1 MATCVAERANEA
13 KCDEAGEMGQGA
25 PPLRLLGWATA
36 VLLTVGLAW
45 RLGRYLLQFPIWGDE
60 AFILLNLL
68 DFDYANLAGPLE
80 YAQVAPV
87 LFLWSQEAALNLLG
101 DSELAVRFIPFLAG
115 CGGLLLFWRLSR
127 RALEPYGAFVAVALL
142 AVSYYPVRHACEVK
156 PYALDLLMS
165 VALMHGTLAWL
176 SRPERVGWLLA
187 LILLT
192 PIALTASYPAVF
204 VAGACALVMLPP
216 AWRGGLRVRLLYVT
230 FGLAVGAAFLGHY
243 LLVGRNQI
251 NPDVA
256 RATHDCMYN
265 YWRDSFP
272 PPELW
277 NWPLWLLRVHIGN
290 LFAYPAGGASGMS
303 TVSFVLCVLGVVA
316 LWRQQR
322 RDVLA
327 LCLLPFLLTLAAA
340 TLHKYPYGGSA
351 RIAQH
356 LAAPICLL
364 MAAGTTALGLALFRR
379 LRPHAALTV
388 GVALA
393 LFGVVG
399 LAIDMAWPYKT
410 FQDWEARRVA
420 RELAHRVG
428 PDDVLLLVNHPDDV
442 LSNLTWYLRNERCD
456 VRWMSRDPDPGPEA
470 RRLWALFLD
479 VNRNTEQRVW
489 NLLNGREAGW
499 ALTGAHRDYIPNQNA
514 YPAWHV
520 LCLHLTRPG
529 ASDTLAA
536 RSASR

>member
-1 MATCVAERANEA
+1 MSVCVAECADET
-13 KCDEAGEMGQGA
+13 KTGEAGTFA

-36 VLLTVGLAW
+36 TLLALGLVW
-45 RLGRYLLQFPIWGDE
+45 RLGRYLLRFPIWGDE

-68 DFDYANLAGPLE
+68 DLDYLGLAGPLE

-87 LFLWSQEAALNLLG
+87 LFLWAEEWALNLLG
-101 DSELAVRFIPFLAG
+101 DSELAVRLVPLLAG
-115 CGGLLLFWRLSR
+115 CGGVLLFWRLSR
-127 RALEPYGAFVAVALL
+127 LALEPYAAFFATALM

-165 VALMHGTLAWL
+165 VALMHGTLVWL
-176 SRPERVGWLLA
+176 RRPERLGWLVYLA
-187 LILLT
+187 LLA

-204 VAGACALVMLPP
+204 VAGACALVLLPA
-216 AWRGGLRVRLLYVT
+216 AWRGSLRVRLLYVA
-230 FGLAVGAAFLGHY
+230 FGLSMASAFLGHY

-251 NPDVA
+251 SPEVA
-256 RATHDCMYN
+256 RATHDCMFD

-272 PPELW
+272 PSEAW
-277 NWPLWLLRVHIGN
+277 HWPYWLLRVHTGN
-290 LFAYPAGGASGMS
+290 LFAYPAGGAGGMS
-303 TVSFVLCVLGVVA
+303 VASFALCVLGVGA
-316 LWRQQR
+316 LWRQRR
-322 RDVLA
+322 RDLLA

-340 TLHKYPYGGSA
+340 VLHKYPYGGSA

-364 MAAGTTALGLALFRR
+364 MAAGAAALGTALLRR

-388 GVALA
+388 GVGLA
-393 LFGVVG
+393 AIGIAG
-399 LAIDMAWPYKT
+399 LAIDLSRPYKT

-420 RELAHRVG
+420 GELAQRVG
-428 PDDVLLLVNHPDDV
+428 PDDVLLLVNHPADV

-456 VRWMSRDPDPGPEA
+456 VRWMSRDPDPGPQT
-470 RRLWALFLD
+470 RQMWCLFLD
-479 VNRNTEQRVW
+479 VNRNTERRVW
-489 NLLNGREAGW
+489 NLLNGREDGW
-499 ALTGAHRDYIPNQNA
+499 VQAGAHRDYIPNQNA

-529 ASDTLAA
+529 ADGHLAA
-536 RSASR
+536 APAPP